1 MVDTLL
7 NTEVSA
13 LVLMARPVRLARLVL
28 MGWGRELLP
37 PSFPLYH
44 LPAVGRGRCNFLL
57 SAGRLPPPTP
67 LPPRLSPNGLLRGL
81 RVSEGRKE
89 ALPLQG
95 ARESNG
101 DSDDPPGLASRSRI
115 LVFFQVGAERGALL

>member
-1 MVDTLL
+1 MADTLL

-28 MGWGRELLP
+28 MGWGRALLP

-44 LPAVGRGRCNFLL
+44 LPAVGRGRCSFLL
-57 SAGRLPPPTP
+57 SAGRLPPHP

-81 RVSEGRKE
+81 RVSGGRKE

-101 DSDDPPGLASRSRI
+101 VSDDPPGLASRSMI

>member
-1 MVDTLL
+1 MADTLL

-28 MGWGRELLP
+28 MGWGRALLP

-44 LPAVGRGRCNFLL
+44 LPAVGRGRCSFLL
-57 SAGRLPPPTP
+57 SAGRLPHPP
-67 LPPRLSPNGLLRGL
+67 PPEAFAEWALKGPARFRGE
-81 RVSEGRKE
+81 EGGFTTSGRTRIKWSF
-89 ALPLQG
+89 G
-95 ARESNG
+95 
-101 DSDDPPGLASRSRI
+101 PPGLASRSRI